1 MSGTTTGG
9 GPPHNPTQNP
19 PPAGVTLEQ
28 VLESFEHLKAL
39 LLAYAAESRT
49 PAEPPKPEDDGA

>member
-9 GPPHNPTQNP
+9 GPPHNPVENP
-19 PPAGVTLEQ
+19 PPEGVSLED

-39 LLAYAAESRT
+39 LLAYAAESRLPAP
-49 PAEPPKPEDDGA
+49 PAEPPHEE